1 MLVRLATDTANDE
14 LVALKI
20 MLKEWI
26 WKNDMSSLVRREI
39 AIMKELDHPC
49 VVKLVEVFNSETHVF
64 MAMETIEGR
73 ELRTEL
79 RREGYLSE
87 ERSRNIFQ
95 QLMTAVRYLH
105 SIGVAH
111 RNIKLENVLLSED
124 GERIK
129 LTDFELATHLDEW
142 EGGSFQDGRKSWRT
156 KKSHRRQQS
165 TGRTAAYAA
174 PEVIAATEDHRYDA
188 RGVDTWCAGLCL
200 FALVTGR
207 LPFRAKG
214 SEATLGIIQTMEP
227 TYPEGLPP
235 LLTDLLR
242 GMLRKDSSKRLSVP
256 AVIGH
261 PWTSARLNTCVDL
274 EEQTHLARVAVQEA
288 KLAALEAERK
298 AAFALAAQNS
308 AALALA
314 AAGEASSA
322 VEPPPAAAAAAQ
334 GEEDKH
340 DRRGIPRSRS
350 GSGNRSLSGQ
360 AGGPAVASKAPGK
373 EEAGAVAA
381 AAVAARTSGSSSS
394 AYLGGGRNSARLL
407 RRRASMEETG
417 GGGGGG
423 GKPPA
428 PEKQA
433 RPSSQRDRGGGTRGG
448 GGGPA
453 IQRPVSVDYRR
464 DDVTLGPRQD
474 NEWMTPPRDSSY
486 PAVDSSLGRPEPAGG
501 ESGVAAGG
509 GAGGECGRGPV
520 VAGSVFAG
528 TAESAA
534 AATATGSAAVAR
546 RKVLRRSQSAV
557 PSKGPVTNGTRGA
570 AAETA
575 AAAAAA
581 VAQEAVGKG
590 PSSSSSSSSTSAAAS
605 LLVKQGSRSGIGK
618 RGRSIRSKIRRSL
631 SSVFGPTSSTSSSP
645 PPDSAPVPVPLP
657 PSIEHS
663 TSLDSVLAPGAAKTP
678 RAGASG
684 GMSAIP
690 PAIDRFVSFD
700 LVVPAASKSTA
711 AAAAAAAATAAA
723 AGASGRASAV
733 PPAIDRGVSFDLVV
747 PAASTSTA
755 AAAAAP
761 TSASFSTGAVSTPPP
776 SQQPRADEK
785 YRNAGAADGQVAAI
799 PEAVTVAKKEE
810 VAQQQPSDLSRFLAS
825 TQREKKKMARSVT
838 PEHEPETPVT
848 AAATVVTGD
857 GGRGSV
863 GGPADGLLPGE
874 RRQERPRSSSLTRAP
889 ESDPTQV
896 ATHLA
901 ASMASSSLQQQ
912 QQQDAATEQSA
923 SPDLVDGMVSAF
935 VARSFKKSPPAGG
948 ARAVSGAVAEA
959 SVSAEEAAAAVAAE
973 GGPWGENGAP
983 GKMGGLDVSAGAP
996 AAGTPGDHAATDT
1009 ASAGS
1014 NPSHSVTAAA
1024 AAAVRAVIDVSAFV
1038 DDSVPAPPAA
1048 AAAAVAVAAV
1058 VDTSALADDGDATA
1072 ASDFDMQTSAKTRP
1086 LPGPQEG
1093 VRPAAGAP
1101 AATESLGEDK
1111 ANSEG
1116 QRWAR
1121 RIVATSPAPEAEQPT
1136 APQEVTAEDSQQA
1149 VPLAGESGL
1158 MSEPQ
1163 DVGAATDAAPVS
1175 ESAGANTPLVA
1186 DEASSAMASLLEDGY
1201 PPGLPGAPAGPGAL
1215 PIVLE
1220 GSACETTPPALGAHV
1235 ADGSPP
1241 QLAGGSFSSAAH
1253 RSVPANNPKASY
1265 LRSDSEASEA
1275 TSAYEDP
1282 ANEFDEMTRAV
1293 LARVDGFSACET
1305 TPPALGAHVADGSPP
1320 QLAGGS
1326 FSSAAHRSVPA
1337 NNPKASYLRSG
1348 SEVSEATSAYED
1360 PANEFDEMT
1369 RAVLAR
1375 VDGLEER
1382 DEPAGLTSAAAVEV
1396 ALPSPD
1402 GERPL
1407 AGLSILSRMGGTAAA
1422 VEEEAEKPAGQGL
1435 PVDLPPTTPD
1445 GEETLA
1451 GLSILYSDEKMKLAA
1466 AAAAAA
1472 GAIDG
1477 VSALDDNDVTASEES
1492 KAGEETPAVEKKP
1505 AAAAAAVAAA
1515 AAAAAAEAEAEAEA
1529 GAKAEAKAASTDP
1542 VLEAR
1547 SGGAEAMPDRRL
1559 LCWDGAQEEEAPSTA
1574 VDGEGPVS
1582 GTEKMEEE
1590 GGTAAEDLAGVP
1602 FASGGVVDT
1611 PLGNEDPG
1619 TLDEGAPA
1627 DDASVA
1633 ESRQTD
1639 TDSPVEA
1646 SSDKDHPQL
1655 KKWNSLPS
1663 YDEVVSYSG
1672 SWEEDGDT
1680 AVEVTDSDGQEEGGR
1695 EGVGGGGGGD
1705 YEGGDGEGC
1714 ADNQQEVTG
1723 PELDDGGGD
1732 GSSREKLAKTG
1743 AGAETG
1749 EEGSIAADRDDV
1761 SVSTSTTATARSTS
1775 VQREATASSD
1785 DVPHTPTTAA
1795 TRAAATA
1802 VRVAPARRERP
1813 AKRRQQPARAAGT
1826 RRSSPSRE
1834 AAMPW
1839 EPIDPTGG
1847 PTAVRIT
1854 GSSQPSPSPVAPGRV
1869 GGGSGGSGG
1878 RGVVTPQGFQPSTFE
1893 EMMTGVRDMSTAE
1906 KEFGSAA
1913 WDSPSQSRA
1922 DGDGGG
1928 GEEEEEEAA
1937 APRHGGGIVVQYK
1950 RGSSNAVTVR
1960 KMAELESIWG
1970 SAGASAEDDG
1980 NDWRRASGRYR
1991 RINGEYRPPKA
2002 AASNTTTT
2010 TKATTNAL
2018 YGGAGGPLGQ
2028 PAWSLDGT
2036 ADKAATMAAALSDA
2050 GEDSKGARAPGKR
2063 QQKRGKSV
2071 GKKIYRMFGRKTEA
2085 K

>member
-1 MLVRLATDTANDE
+1 MGETSRRRPGVQGIMVGRYLMGEVVGKGVSSEVRLATDTANDE

-39 AIMKELDHPC
+39 GIMKELDHPC

-64 MAMETIEGR
+64 MAMEAIEGR

-95 QLMTAVRYLH
+95 Q
-105 SIGVAH
+105 
-111 RNIKLENVLLSED
+111 LENVLLSED

-142 EGGSFQDGRKSWRT
+142 EGGSFQEGRKSWRAR
-156 KKSHRRQQS
+156 KSHRRQQS
-165 TGRTAAYAA
+165 AGRTPAYAA

-242 GMLRKDSSKRLSVP
+242 GMLRKDPSKRLSVP
-256 AVIGH
+256 AVMGH

-274 EEQTHLARVAVQEA
+274 EEQTHLARMAVQEA
-288 KLAALEAERK
+288 KIAALEAERK

-314 AAGEASSA
+314 ATGDASSA
-322 VEPPPAAAAAAQ
+322 VEPPPAATAAAQ

-340 DRRGIPRSRS
+340 DGRGIPRSRS
-350 GSGNRSLSGQ
+350 GSGNRSLGGQ
-360 AGGPAVASKAPGK
+360 TGGPAVASKAPGGE
-373 EEAGAVAA
+373 EEAAA
-381 AAVAARTSGSSSS
+381 AARTSSSSSS
-394 AYLGGGRNSARLL
+394 ANQGGGRNFARLL

-417 GGGGGG
+417 RGGGG

-428 PEKQA
+428 QEKQA
-433 RPSSQRDRGGGTRGG
+433 GPSSQRGRGGGTGGGGGGGG

-453 IQRPVSVDYRR
+453 MQRPASVDYRR

-486 PAVDSSLGRPEPAGG
+486 PAVGSSLGRPEPPGG

-509 GAGGECGRGPV
+509 GAGDECGRGPV

-534 AATATGSAAVAR
+534 AAAAAATATGSGAVAR
-546 RKVLRRSQSAV
+546 RKMLRRSQSAV

-570 AAETA
+570 AAEIA
-575 AAAAAA
+575 AAAT
-581 VAQEAVGKG
+581 VPEEAVGKG
-590 PSSSSSSSSTSAAAS
+590 PSSSSSSSTSAAAS
-605 LLVKQGSRSGIGK
+605 NLVKQGSRSGIGK
-618 RGRSIRSKIRRSL
+618 RGGSIRSKIRRSL

-645 PPDSAPVPVPLP
+645 PPDPAPVPVPLP
-657 PSIEHS
+657 PPIEHS

-684 GMSAIP
+684 G
-690 PAIDRFVSFD
+690 V
-700 LVVPAASKSTA
+700 
-711 AAAAAAAATAAA
+711 
-723 AGASGRASAV
+723 SAV
-733 PPAIDRGVSFDLVV
+733 PPAINRCASFDLVV

-755 AAAAAP
+755 AAAAAAAS
-761 TSASFSTGAVSTPPP
+761 TSASFSSGAVSTPPP

-785 YRNAGAADGQVAAI
+785 SLNAGTADGQAAAM
-799 PEAVTVAKKEE
+799 PEAVAVANKEE
-810 VAQQQPSDLSRFLAS
+810 AALQQPSALSRFLAS
-825 TQREKKKMARSVT
+825 TQREKKKMAQSVT
-838 PEHEPETPVT
+838 PEPEPEPPAA
-848 AAATVVTGD
+848 AAATVAVATGD
-857 GGRGSV
+857 GGGGS
-863 GGPADGLLPGE
+863 GGGSADGLLPGE

-889 ESDPTQV
+889 PSDPTQ
-896 ATHLA
+896 
-901 ASMASSSLQQQ
+901 
-912 QQQDAATEQSA
+912 
-923 SPDLVDGMVSAF
+923 G
-935 VARSFKKSPPAGG
+935 KSPPAGG
-948 ARAVSGAVAEA
+948 ARAVSGAAAEA
-959 SVSAEEAAAAVAAE
+959 SVSAEAAAAAAAAAAE

-983 GKMGGLDVSAGAP
+983 GKMDGLDVSAGAP
-996 AAGTPGDHAATDT
+996 AAGTSGDLAATDT

-1014 NPSHSVTAAA
+1014 SPSHSVTAAA
-1024 AAAVRAVIDVSAFV
+1024 AAAN
-1038 DDSVPAPPAA
+1038 
-1048 AAAAVAVAAV
+1048 
-1058 VDTSALADDGDATA
+1058 
-1072 ASDFDMQTSAKTRP
+1072 SAKTRP
-1086 LPGPQEG
+1086 LPGLQEG

-1101 AATESLGEDK
+1101 AATESLGEDN
-1111 ANSEG
+1111 ANSVVE
-1116 QRWAR
+1116 RWSR
-1121 RIVATSPAPEAEQPT
+1121 RIVATSSAAEAEQPT
-1136 APQEVTAEDSQQA
+1136 VPQEVTASAAEQPTVPQAATSEDSQQA
-1149 VPLAGESGL
+1149 VPLAAESGL
-1158 MSEPQ
+1158 MSEPKN
-1163 DVGAATDAAPVS
+1163 VGASVTDDAPVS
-1175 ESAGANTPLVA
+1175 ESAGANTPAAA
-1186 DEASSAMASLLEDGY
+1186 DEASAAMASLLEDGY
-1201 PPGLPGAPAGPGAL
+1201 PPGLPLAPAGPGAL

-1220 GSACETTPPALGAHV
+1220 GSACEATAPALGAHA

-1253 RSVPANNPKASY
+1253 RRAPANNPKASY
-1265 LRSDSEASEA
+1265 LRSD
-1275 TSAYEDP
+1275 
-1282 ANEFDEMTRAV
+1282 
-1293 LARVDGFSACET
+1293 
-1305 TPPALGAHVADGSPP
+1305 
-1320 QLAGGS
+1320 
-1326 FSSAAHRSVPA
+1326 
-1337 NNPKASYLRSG
+1337 

-1360 PANEFDEMT
+1360 PANEFDEVT

-1375 VDGLEER
+1375 VDDLEEG
-1382 DEPAGLTSAAAVEV
+1382 DEPTGLMSAAAVGV

-1407 AGLSILSRMGGTAAA
+1407 AGLSVLSRMGGAAA
-1422 VEEEAEKPAGQGL
+1422 AEEEAEEPAGQGL

-1451 GLSILYSDEKMKLAA
+1451 GLSILYADEKVKLAA
-1466 AAAAAA
+1466 AAV

-1477 VSALDDNDVTASEES
+1477 VSALDNFAEEDNDVTASEES

-1505 AAAAAAVAAA
+1505 AAAAA
-1515 AAAAAAEAEAEAEA
+1515 EAE
-1529 GAKAEAKAASTDP
+1529 AASTDP

-1547 SGGAEAMPDRRL
+1547 SGGAEAIPDRRL
-1559 LCWDGAQEEEAPSTA
+1559 LCRDGAQEEETPSTA
-1574 VDGEGPVS
+1574 VNGEGPVS
-1582 GTEKMEEE
+1582 GTEKMEE
-1590 GGTAAEDLAGVP
+1590 GGTAAEDVAGVP

-1611 PLGNEDPG
+1611 PLGNENPG
-1619 TLDEGAPA
+1619 ILDEGAPA

-1633 ESRQTD
+1633 ESRQAD

-1655 KKWNSLPS
+1655 KKSSSLPT

-1672 SWEEDGDT
+1672 SWEEGGDT
-1680 AVEVTDSDGQEEGGR
+1680 AVDVTGSVGQEEGCR
-1695 EGVGGGGGGD
+1695 DEVGGGGGGD
-1705 YEGGDGEGC
+1705 DEGGDGEGC
-1714 ADNQQEVTG
+1714 ADNRQDVTG

-1732 GSSREKLAKTG
+1732 GSSGEKLAETG

-1749 EEGSIAADRDDV
+1749 EEGSIAAARDDV

-1775 VQREATASSD
+1775 VQREATASGD
-1785 DVPHTPTTAA
+1785 DVPHTPMTAA
-1795 TRAAATA
+1795 ATTAAATA
-1802 VRVAPARRERP
+1802 VRVAPGQH
-1813 AKRRQQPARAAGT
+1813 RQQQKGTAGT
-1826 RRSSPSRE
+1826 RRSSPTRE
-1834 AAMPW
+1834 AEIPR
-1839 EPIDPTGG
+1839 EPIDPSGG

-1854 GSSQPSPSPVAPGRV
+1854 GSSQPSPSPVAPGRI
-1869 GGGSGGSGG
+1869 GGGSGGSVGG
-1878 RGVVTPQGFQPSTFE
+1878 IVTPQGFQPSTFK
-1893 EMMTGVRDMSTAE
+1893 EMMTGVRDTPTAE
-1906 KEFGSAA
+1906 KGYGSAA

-1928 GEEEEEEAA
+1928 GGGEEEEEEEEAA
-1937 APRHGGGIVVQYK
+1937 APRHGGGVVVQYK
-1950 RGSSNAVTVR
+1950 GGSSNAVTVR

-1970 SAGASAEDDG
+1970 SAAAAGASDEDDG

-1991 RINGEYRPPKA
+1991 RINGEYRPPKT
-2002 AASNTTTT
+2002 AASNMTTTNKT
-2010 TKATTNAL
+2010 TTNAL

-2036 ADKAATMAAALSDA
+2036 ADKAATMAAALSGA
-2050 GEDSKGARAPGKR
+2050 GEDSKGATAPGKR